1 MTIKNNVDDT
11 FTRIVPLLPLLLIK
25 IGHYSFFFNAKIV
38 DRVEQLLPWSS
49 LMDRWFL
56 DFVPLILLRGRWW
69 YSTEALEYATTDWIF
84 SRDKLYFG
92 FNLHVW
98 KKPAHVYV
106 YAFIFRASAWWLH
119 PRRILLHRASCSWRS
134 CIWYKSWPP
143 TCHKSWYRLEY

>member
-56 DFVPLILLRGRWW
+56 DFVPLILLRGR
-69 YSTEALEYATTDWIF
+69 
-84 SRDKLYFG
+84 
-92 FNLHVW
+92 
-98 KKPAHVYV
+98 
-106 YAFIFRASAWWLH
+106 
-119 PRRILLHRASCSWRS
+119 
-134 CIWYKSWPP
+134 
-143 TCHKSWYRLEY
+143 